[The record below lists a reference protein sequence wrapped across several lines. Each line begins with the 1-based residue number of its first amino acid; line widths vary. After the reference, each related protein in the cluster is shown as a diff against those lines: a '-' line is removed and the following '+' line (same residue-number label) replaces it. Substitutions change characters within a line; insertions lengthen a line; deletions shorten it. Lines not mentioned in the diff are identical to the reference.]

1 MKFVSLMY
9 VCSYC
14 RLAISFSP
22 VGIMVFSFYNFY
34 RKHNFTR
41 PQVDILKNMRFLQM
55 FMGLTSDGVALLYE
69 FIEDFIYWK

>member
-1 MKFVSLMY
+1 
-9 VCSYC
+9 
-14 RLAISFSP
+14 
-22 VGIMVFSFYNFY
+22 MVFSFYNFY